1 MNEDKNGVKIFQG
14 VKFFWRTRNSLDI
27 IIIEHKSFNVTE
39 LIAYEPTI
47 DREAPRLYLNTAL
60 LRTKIDHTA
69 VDAQVSFAK
78 RNNVSHTEEW
88 IEGIYNKAKADYLLN
103 RLFITEFSSE
113 NKVIKVEV
121 QISSIAAESDADAED
136 KVPLMCERPT
146 ELRPFHSP
154 HYATLM

>member
-1 MNEDKNGVKIFQG
+1 MNEDKNALKIFQG

-27 IIIEHKSFNVTE
+27 IIVEHKSFNVTE

-47 DREAPRLYLNTAL
+47 DREAPRVYLNTAVL
-60 LRTKIDHTA
+60 FTKIDHAA

-78 RNNVSHTEEW
+78 RNNVPHTEEW

-103 RLFITEFSSE
+103 RLFITDFSSDD
-113 NKVIKVEV
+113 KLIKVEI
-121 QISSIAAESDADAED
+121 QISSIEVEADAEAVD
-136 KVPLMCERPT
+136 KTSLLCARPT
-146 ELRPFHSP
+146 ELRPFHSS